1 MPSFLELLQSSSGD
15 DDRPSS
21 PSSAPDGV
29 VPLDV
34 LATVKHEGGRRRR
47 RRQRRNLAMSG
58 LAAIAVAVPA
68 FALLGGDG
76 DPAEDVRSTE
86 LADAPRTTV
95 DDDDDRPAATT
106 TTTSAP
112 TEVLGVVIERPA
124 EEAPGATTTPTTARP
139 RPATTTPPTPP
150 PTTAPPL
157 VCSNSVDPACG
168 EFRWSPDPGNAPAT
182 ISTAEVLEL
191 TPGQATT
198 ITVDWSDGDA
208 GLRFE
213 HFSTDGTL
221 LAGGC
226 VVEPRYGPWTPP
238 PANPGS
244 GTLQYAYTAPAE
256 PGTYTLGV
264 SIGTGDC
271 SGPYV
276 SEAQRL
282 ITVNVVEAPAP

>member
-47 RRQRRNLAMSG
+47 RRQRRNLAVSG
-58 LAAIAVAVPA
+58 LALVAVAVPA

-86 LADAPRTTV
+86 LADAPRTTI
-95 DDDDDRPAATT
+95 DDDDRPAAT

-124 EEAPGATTTPTTARP
+124 DEVPGATTTTTARPRPTTTPTTA
-139 RPATTTPPTPP
+139 A
-150 PTTAPPL
+150 TTAPPL

-168 EFRWSPDPGNAPAT
+168 EFRWSPDPGNASAT

-191 TPGQATT
+191 APGQATT

-221 LAGGC
+221 IASGC
-226 VVEPRYGPWTPP
+226 AVEPRYGPWSPP
-238 PANPGS
+238 PASPGS

-256 PGTYTLGV
+256 PGTYTLGI

-271 SGPYV
+271 SGPYA
-276 SEAQRL
+276 SDAQRL
-282 ITVNVVEAPAP
+282 ITVNVVAPPAP